1 MPRRDARY
9 PTHDHPLYK
18 GAENS
23 LFLQSRNPAMR
34 RVLESAEQAAASDAT
49 ILLIGEGG
57 TGKSLLAK
65 QIHLW
70 SPRRAKPFVSID
82 CIRWTQ
88 RSRES
93 EKSGYALYE
102 VLVGTRHAPE
112 RLGATEGGT
121 LFLSGIDQLSPALQS
136 ELARF
141 VLDRTLMSA
150 GGETTV
156 DVRIIAA
163 SDRDLVTQVRIRQFR
178 EDLFYGLNIVALRL
192 PPLRERVADIAALA
206 AGMLDAA
213 AIRNGRS
220 HLHLSPEAA
229 AAITRYN
236 WPGNVRELR
245 NAMEAAAVLCEG
257 ETVHSANLPEAISK
271 HASRTITPSSPKASL
286 GEVERRHILR
296 VLSESPTLKKAAAAL
311 GIDVTT
317 LYRKRKRYNLDVAVG
332 SKSR

>member
-9 PTHDHPLYK
+9 PAHDHPLYK

-102 VLVGTRHAPE
+102 VLVGTRHAPG

-121 LFLSGIDQLSPALQS
+121 LFLSGIDQLSPALQI

-141 VLDRTLMSA
+141 VQDRTLRA
-150 GGETTV
+150 AEGERTV

-178 EDLFYGLNIVALRL
+178 EDLFYGLNIIALRL

-206 AGMLDAA
+206 ANMLDAA

-257 ETVHSANLPEAISK
+257 ETVHSANLPEAIYK
-271 HASRTITPSSPKASL
+271 HASGAIMPTSPKASL
-286 GEVERRHILR
+286 DEIERQHILR
-296 VLSESPTLKKAAAAL
+296 VLSESPTLGKAAATL
-311 GIDVTT
+311 GINVTT

>member
-9 PTHDHPLYK
+9 FAHDHPLAE

-23 LFLQSRNPAMR
+23 LFLQSRSQAMR

-49 ILLIGEGG
+49 ILLMGEGG

-70 SPRRAKPFVSID
+70 SPRRVKPFVSID

-93 EKSGYALYE
+93 ETTGYALYE
-102 VLVGTRHAPE
+102 VLVGTKHASG

-121 LFLSGIDQLSPALQS
+121 LFLSGIDQLSPGLQI

-141 VLDRTLMSA
+141 VSDRTLMSA
-150 GGETTV
+150 EDERTV
-156 DVRIIAA
+156 DLRVIAA
-163 SDRDLVTQVRIRQFR
+163 SDRDLVTQVKIREFR
-178 EDLFYGLNIVALRL
+178 EDLFYGLNIIALRL

-206 AGMLDAA
+206 ASMLDAA

-220 HLHLSPEAA
+220 HLQLSSEAA

-245 NAMEAAAVLCEG
+245 NAMEATAVLCEG
-257 ETVHSANLPEAISK
+257 ETVHSANLPEAIYK
-271 HASRTITPSSPKASL
+271 HASGTIMPTSPKASL
-286 GEVERRHILR
+286 DEIERQHILR
-296 VLSESPTLKKAAAAL
+296 VLSESPTLEKAAATL
-311 GIDVTT
+311 GINVTT
-317 LYRKRKRYNLDVAVG
+317 LYRKRKRYNLDVSDG
-332 SKSR
+332 SRVR

>member
-1 MPRRDARY
+1 MPRRHARY
-9 PTHDHPLYK
+9 SAHDHPLSK

-23 LFLQSRNPAMR
+23 LFLQSRSPAMR
-34 RVLESAEQAAASDAT
+34 RVLESAEQVAASDAT

-70 SPRRAKPFVSID
+70 SPRRARPLVSID
-82 CIRWTQ
+82 CIRLTQ

-93 EKSGYALYE
+93 DKSGYALYE
-102 VLVGTRHAPE
+102 MLVGTKHAPG
-112 RLGATEGGT
+112 RLEATEGGT
-121 LFLSGIDQLSPALQS
+121 LFLSGIDQLSPPLQI

-141 VLDRTLMSA
+141 VHDRTLRTA
-150 GGETTV
+150 EGERTV

-163 SDRDLVTQVRIRQFR
+163 SDRDLAPQVMTHQFR
-178 EDLFYGLNIVALRL
+178 EDLFYDLNIISLRL
-192 PPLRERVADIAALA
+192 PPLRERSTDILPLA
-206 AGMLDAA
+206 VSMLDAA
-213 AIRNGRS
+213 ALRNRRAR
-220 HLHLSPEAA
+220 LHLSQEAA
-229 AAITRYN
+229 AVMTRYT

-257 ETVHSANLPEAISK
+257 ETIHSANLPEVISK
-271 HASRTITPSSPKASL
+271 DASRTITPTSPKDSL
-286 GEVERRHILR
+286 GEIERQHILR
-296 VLSESPTLKKAAAAL
+296 ALSESPTLGQAAATL
-311 GIDVTT
+311 GINVTT

>member
-9 PTHDHPLYK
+9 PAHDHPLYK

-23 LFLQSRNPAMR
+23 LFLQSHSPAMR

-178 EDLFYGLNIVALRL
+178 EDLFYGLNIIALRL

-206 AGMLDAA
+206 ANMLDAA

-257 ETVHSANLPEAISK
+257 ETVHSANLPEAIYK
-271 HASRTITPSSPKASL
+271 HASGAIMPTSPKESL
-286 GEVERRHILR
+286 DEIERQHILR
-296 VLSESPTLKKAAAAL
+296 VLSESPTLGKAAATL
-311 GIDVTT
+311 GINVTT
-317 LYRKRKRYNLDVAVG
+317 LYRKRKRYNLDVSDF
-332 SKSR
+332 SKAR